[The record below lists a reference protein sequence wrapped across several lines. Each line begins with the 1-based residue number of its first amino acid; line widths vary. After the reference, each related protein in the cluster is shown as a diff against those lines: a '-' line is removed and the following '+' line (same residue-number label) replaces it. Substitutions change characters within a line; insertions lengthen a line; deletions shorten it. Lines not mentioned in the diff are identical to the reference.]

1 MKGNLEKLLDK
12 TNFEIRQLRNK
23 SNSWFL
29 EQTKSLLMSSLLR
42 SKTPEQILAGST
54 FTSKLTLG
62 EMVMFVYDP
71 KHKETLPYYDRL
83 PLVLPFNTAKDGF
96 LGLNLHYLPPKLRAR
111 LLTMLMEHK
120 TNRTL
125 TEKTRIAATWQ
136 TLNSS
141 AKAPYVSLCVKH
153 YLTKHMKT
161 GFKVIHPS
169 DWANAVMLPTERFEK
184 EGLQKI
190 WQEAIKKIG

>member
-1 MKGNLEKLLDK
+1 MKSNLEKLLDK
-12 TNFEIRQLRNK
+12 NNFELKQLRNK

-42 SKTPEQILAGST
+42 SKTPEQIMSGSD
-54 FTSKLTLG
+54 FTDKLTLG
-62 EMVMFVYDP
+62 QMVMFIYDP

-83 PLVLPFNTAKDGF
+83 PLVLPFNTAPGGF
-96 LGLNLHYLPPKLRAR
+96 LGLNLHYLPPNLRAR
-111 LLTMLMEHK
+111 LLNLLMEHR
-120 TNRTL
+120 TNKAL
-125 TEKTRIAATWQ
+125 SEKTRIAVTWQ

-141 AKAPYVSLCVKH
+141 SKSPYVSFCVKH
-153 YLTKHMKT
+153 YLTAHMKT
-161 GFKVIHPS
+161 KFKVIHPS

>member
-12 TNFEIRQLRNK
+12 TNFEIRQLKNK

-42 SKTPEQILAGST
+42 SKTPEQ
-54 FTSKLTLG
+54 
-62 EMVMFVYDP
+62 

-141 AKAPYVSLCVKH
+141 SKAPYVSLCVKH

-184 EGLQKI
+184 AGLQKI
-190 WQEAIKKIG
+190 WQEAVSKIGT